1 LSDRS
6 RHTFALVPRRRFL
19 GTHGGGRRSARRGE
33 GDTVAG
39 SRAYRPGDHMSA
51 INWAATAR
59 LSAARGTDE
68 FIVDD
73 YFADQMPRVALAVDR
88 RRAMALYPPPL
99 PWLDKAAA
107 ATTVAEI
114 VAASAAAARARLLAV
129 TPAGVGPGRAT
140 AAAAEPDEGD
150 DALRRSLRALLRRR
164 NLLPL
169 GSFLFV
175 VSDFLVPVEPELWA
189 SLVRAGWD
197 VTPVVVQDPTWEQSF
212 PPVAGVTVP
221 FVSAADGAPRDVW
234 LTPRAARRLRREH
247 EQRLASLLQ
256 RFQALRL
263 DPVLVD
269 TADAADIA
277 GRFNGWAERRR
288 RLRGRA
294 A

>member
-1 LSDRS
+1 
-6 RHTFALVPRRRFL
+6 
-19 GTHGGGRRSARRGE
+19 
-33 GDTVAG
+33 VAG

-59 LSAARGTDE
+59 LSAARATDE

-88 RRAMALYPPPL
+88 RRAMAPYPPPL
-99 PWLDKAAA
+99 PWLDKAGAA
-107 ATTVAEI
+107 GMVAEI
-114 VAASAAAARARLLAV
+114 VAASAAAARARLLGV

-140 AAAAEPDEGD
+140 AAAWEPDEGD
-150 DALRRSLRALLRRR
+150 DALRLSLRALLRRR

-221 FVSAADGAPRDVW
+221 FVSAPDGAPRDVW
-234 LTPRAARRLRREH
+234 LTPREARRFRREH
-247 EQRLASLLQ
+247 EQRLAFLLQ
-256 RFQALRL
+256 RFQALGL